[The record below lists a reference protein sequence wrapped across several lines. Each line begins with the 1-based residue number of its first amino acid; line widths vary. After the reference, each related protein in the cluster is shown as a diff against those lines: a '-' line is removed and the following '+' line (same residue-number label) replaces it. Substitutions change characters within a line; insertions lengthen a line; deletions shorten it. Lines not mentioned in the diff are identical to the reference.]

1 MDIKGVNNNLR
12 PDTQTEGVKGRDS
25 ARQGS
30 DLASEETRGNAAG
43 EESVTLTNAARAMN
57 AATEPGETP
66 PFDSNRVAAL
76 REALAN
82 GNYPIDTNK
91 LADRMIDLERLLR

>member
-12 PDTQTEGVKGRDS
+12 PDTQTEGVKGRDN

-30 DLASEETRGNAAG
+30 GPASEGTRGNAAG

-57 AATEPGETP
+57 AATGPGETA

-82 GNYPIDTNK
+82 GNYPIDNRK
-91 LADRMIDLERLLR
+91 LADGMIELERLLR

>member
-12 PDTQTEGVKGRDS
+12 PDTQTEGVQGRDNT
-25 ARQGS
+25 RQGS
-30 DLASEETRGNAAG
+30 GAASDGAPGNAAT

-57 AATEPGETP
+57 AAAGPSETT

-82 GNYPIDTNK
+82 GNYPIDNQK